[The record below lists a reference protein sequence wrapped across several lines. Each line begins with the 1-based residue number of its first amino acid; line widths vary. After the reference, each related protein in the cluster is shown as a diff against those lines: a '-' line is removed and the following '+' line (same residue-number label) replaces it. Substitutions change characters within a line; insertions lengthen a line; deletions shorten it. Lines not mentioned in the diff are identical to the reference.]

1 MMILSILATVV
12 LLGALFYHRVSLFI
26 SSLILLA
33 WTAALGVA
41 GLWSAW
47 VLVPLAIILVPFN
60 FAPMRKSMI
69 SAPVFR
75 GFRKVMPPM
84 SRTEKEAIDAGTT
97 WWEGDLFQGK
107 PDWKKLHNYPQ
118 PRLTAEEQAFL
129 DGPVEEA
136 CRMANDFQITHELAD
151 LPPELWAYLK
161 EHRFFA
167 MIIKKEYGG
176 LEFSAYAQ
184 SRVLQKLSGVSGIL
198 AITVGVPNSL
208 GPGELLQHYGTDEQK
223 DHYLPRLARGQEI
236 PCFALTSPEAGSDA
250 GAIPDTGIVCM
261 GEWQG
266 QQVLGMR
273 LTWNKR
279 YITLAPIATVLGLAF
294 KLSDPEKLLGGAEDL
309 GITCALIPTT
319 TPGVEIGR
327 RHFPLNVPFQNGPTR
342 GKDVFVPIDYIIGG
356 PKMAGQGWRML
367 VECLSVGRGI
377 TLPSNSTG
385 GVKSVALAT
394 GAYAHIRRQFKISIG
409 KMEGIEEPLAR
420 IAGNAYVMDAA
431 ASLITYGIML
441 GEKPA
446 VLSAIVKYHC
456 THRGQQSIID
466 AMDMLYTSE
475 LEGFCLVS
483 SDSDFTKL
491 ASRLRESGKT
501 VIGMGEGKTPSPFRK
516 ACDIFTELELLLEDN
531 TMGKEERN
539 THSHAS
545 GKWQKKDNHDSMV
558 SKEKIEE
565 AVVKIITENQNNDRE
580 TGLGEVGS
588 RLVKLYPDFDVRRYG
603 YSLLS
608 KFLESLPKLMLMQE
622 GTKVT
627 VTIYEDKSRKEML
640 EEYILLQIQSAGGYG
655 IPLSSL
661 GNRIRMRFGDFKV
674 RDYGFSQFK
683 QYIASFPDVEF
694 VDDEERTRAVY
705 MEE

>member
-1 MMILSILATVV
+1 MEDRFA
-12 LLGALFYHRVSLFI
+12 LL
-26 SSLILLA
+26 
-33 WTAALGVA
+33 
-41 GLWSAW
+41 
-47 VLVPLAIILVPFN
+47 
-60 FAPMRKSMI
+60 
-69 SAPVFR
+69 
-75 GFRKVMPPM
+75 
-84 SRTEKEAIDAGTT
+84 IDADNVSAKYIKPILDELSKYGNVTYKRIY
-97 WWEGDLFQGK
+97 GDWTK
-107 PDWKKLHNYPQ
+107 TNNASWK
-118 PRLTAEEQAFL
+118 E
-129 DGPVEEA
+129 
-136 CRMANDFQITHELAD
+136 
-151 LPPELWAYLK
+151 
-161 EHRFFA
+161 
-167 MIIKKEYGG
+167 
-176 LEFSAYAQ
+176 
-184 SRVLQKLSGVSGIL
+184 
-198 AITVGVPNSL
+198 
-208 GPGELLQHYGTDEQK
+208 ELLQNSITPIQQFSYTHGKNATD
-223 DHYLPRLARGQEI
+223 
-236 PCFALTSPEAGSDA
+236 
-250 GAIPDTGIVCM
+250 
-261 GEWQG
+261 
-266 QQVLGMR
+266 
-273 LTWNKR
+273 
-279 YITLAPIATVLGLAF
+279 
-294 KLSDPEKLLGGAEDL
+294 
-309 GITCALIPTT
+309 
-319 TPGVEIGR
+319 
-327 RHFPLNVPFQNGPTR
+327 
-342 GKDVFVPIDYIIGG
+342 
-356 PKMAGQGWRML
+356 
-367 VECLSVGRGI
+367 
-377 TLPSNSTG
+377 
-385 GVKSVALAT
+385 
-394 GAYAHIRRQFKISIG
+394 
-409 KMEGIEEPLAR
+409 
-420 IAGNAYVMDAA
+420 
-431 ASLITYGIML
+431 
-441 GEKPA
+441 
-446 VLSAIVKYHC
+446 SAM
-456 THRGQQSIID
+456 IID

-545 GKWQKKDNHDSMV
+545 VKWQKKDNHDSMV

-640 EEYILLQIQSAGGYG
+640 EEYILLQIQSAGSYG